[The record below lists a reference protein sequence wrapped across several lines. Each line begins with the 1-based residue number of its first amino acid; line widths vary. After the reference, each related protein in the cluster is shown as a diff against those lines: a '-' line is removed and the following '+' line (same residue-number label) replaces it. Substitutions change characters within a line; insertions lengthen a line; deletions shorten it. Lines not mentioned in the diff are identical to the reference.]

1 MKTDPCNC
9 FATNIKTVNKKKP
22 LKVFWI
28 NNSVYRCR
36 CRNQC
41 CIVKK
46 GGNASTKKEEPQCE
60 IQPFTAWYPL
70 IESCPSSRTFDLR
83 IYKNSA
89 FKKVLVSVPDAILG
103 SILILLGTL
112 FILFS
117 FSQEFNHQCLV
128 YASIMQLN
136 GTWHECWLWS
146 VDY

>member
-46 GGNASTKKEEPQCE
+46 GGNASTKKKEPQCE
-60 IQPFTAWYPL
+60 IFNCLANFHSMIL
-70 IESCPSSRTFDLR
+70 IDRSLPVSRTFDPR
-83 IYKNSA
+83 IYKNST
-89 FKKVLVSVPDAILG
+89 FKTVLISVPDAILG

-112 FILFS
+112 FILFPSVKNLIVS
-117 FSQEFNHQCLV
+117 FLYMLHTVKWNL
-128 YASIMQLN
+128 
-136 GTWHECWLWS
+136 T
-146 VDY
+146 

>member
-46 GGNASTKKEEPQCE
+46 GGNASTKKRNHNVK
-60 IQPFTAWYPL
+60 YKL
-70 IESCPSSRTFDLR
+70 PSKL
-83 IYKNSA
+83 
-89 FKKVLVSVPDAILG
+89 
-103 SILILLGTL
+103 
-112 FILFS
+112 
-117 FSQEFNHQCLV
+117 SQHD
-128 YASIMQLN
+128 
-136 GTWHECWLWS
+136 TH
-146 VDY
+146 